1 LGQTDCLVITGL
13 VGVLW
18 WMDRRPALA
27 GIAAGATANVKYLA
41 LIFVPYFLIK
51 RNYRAAIASIVSFL
65 FFFTLP
71 AVEIGLRSIKTYAI
85 DAVAVLNRVAGEH
98 ELISLTATG
107 RSDKPIVNSITW
119 DHSVSLTSS
128 ILRLTRSQGVSDFIG
143 ASLIVVLFVAVVMA
157 IVLIARRK
165 GLNLFQPATTQ
176 TGSSNPGDGTIEW
189 AALIVLAL
197 VFGPQTTARHMI
209 FLILVYTVAMAI
221 VLAQKRRGPRI
232 VLIVSM
238 VATAVALSL
247 PFRETGSHPSLM
259 ALKLIGTASWC
270 GVALILSIVW
280 IGSRSLTTDNN

>member
-1 LGQTDCLVITGL
+1 MSNQVDIYSGTAGMYIYSPFLAFIFQPLAALPERAAAIVWLLLSASIIFAASLIAARKMTESWRLWQKETDPSIPWLISAAALLFSFAKIRSDFILGQTDCLIIAGL

-18 WMDRRPALA
+18 WMDRHPALA

-71 AVEIGLRSIKTYAI
+71 ALEVGLRSIKTYAI
-85 DAVAVLNRVAGEH
+85 DALAVLSRVAGER

-128 ILRLTRSQGVSDFIG
+128 ILRVTRSRGVSDFIG
-143 ASLIVVLFVAVVMA
+143 ASLIFVLFVAVVMA

-165 GLNLFQPATTQ
+165 GLNLFQP
-176 TGSSNPGDGTIEW
+176 
-189 AALIVLAL
+189 V
-197 VFGPQTTARHMI
+197 TA
-209 FLILVYTVAMAI
+209 
-221 VLAQKRRGPRI
+221 K
-232 VLIVSM
+232 
-238 VATAVALSL
+238 
-247 PFRETGSHPSLM
+247 
-259 ALKLIGTASWC
+259 TAS
-270 GVALILSIVW
+270 
-280 IGSRSLTTDNN
+280 SRSGAGPSNGLHL